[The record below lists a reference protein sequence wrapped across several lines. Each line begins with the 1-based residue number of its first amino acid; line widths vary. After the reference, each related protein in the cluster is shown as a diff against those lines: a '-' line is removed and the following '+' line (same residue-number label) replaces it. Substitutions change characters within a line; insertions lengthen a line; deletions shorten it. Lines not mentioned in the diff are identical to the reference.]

1 MGVLPDAARVHD
13 AKIAIGRRLAAAS
26 VVSSVVLAALNLS
39 VGWAAHSTSV
49 LSAGLELLGDV
60 MTSTIVLFGLRVAAR
75 PADANHPYGHG
86 RVETLAGFLVGMIL
100 LLAGAGIGVHALRAI
115 GSTSAPPAVIAV
127 WALVIT
133 IAIRAVLSTI
143 KFRAGRR
150 IASRSLVADA
160 WNDAADILA
169 AGAALVAVGLARYD
183 PEHFL
188 AADHYGGFAV
198 GIIVGLVGL
207 RVIRE
212 ASMDLIDT
220 MPDEDVTAAVRDVA
234 LSVPGARG
242 VEKCFARRS
251 GLQYQID
258 LHLEVDPALTVAAG
272 HDIATQVRA
281 KLKDR
286 LDWVADVLVHVEP
299 EGM

>member
-1 MGVLPDAARVHD
+1 MEILSTATRVHD
-13 AKIAIGRRLAAAS
+13 AKIATGRRLAAAS
-26 VVSSVVLAALNLS
+26 VVSSAVLAALNLGT
-39 VGWAAHSTSV
+39 GWASHSTSV
-49 LSAGLELLGDV
+49 FSAGLEFLGDV
-60 MTSTIVLFGLRVAAR
+60 MTSTIVLLGLRVASR
-75 PADANHPYGHG
+75 PPDANHPYGHG
-86 RVETLAGFLVGMIL
+86 RVETLAGFIVGVIL
-100 LLAGAGIGVHALRAI
+100 LIAGVGIGFHALRSI
-115 GSTSAPPAVIAV
+115 GSTTAPPEALGV
-127 WALVIT
+127 WALAIT
-133 IAIRAVLSTI
+133 IAVRTLLSTI

-150 IASRSLVADA
+150 IGSQSLVADA

-169 AGAALVAVGLARYD
+169 AVAAIVAVVLARYN

-198 GIIVGLVGL
+198 GVIVVLVGL

-212 ASMDLIDT
+212 SSLDLIDT
-220 MPDEDVTAAVRDVA
+220 MPDDDVTSAVRDVA
-234 LSVPGARG
+234 LTVPGARG

-258 LHLEVDPALTVAAG
+258 LHLEVDPTLTVAAG
-272 HDIATQVRA
+272 HDIATEVRK
-281 KLKDR
+281 KLKER